1 MKFRSCPN
9 KCPQS
14 FIIIDWFQ
22 SRCKN
27 NNLYTK
33 AAINLF
39 FIKSKNIQTSL
50 LILIYI
56 NRWKSKKMQYYSI
69 WLIMLFCHYIITNT
83 VHASFK
89 FQQSISN
96 LIFFTT
102 MMMAIKCLKSAFN
115 ACAHHSQHQF
125 WWLLNYFWCENFC
138 WWNYLVRNISKFAF
152 IFEIRKSK

>member
-1 MKFRSCPN
+1 
-9 KCPQS
+9 
-14 FIIIDWFQ
+14 
-22 SRCKN
+22 
-27 NNLYTK
+27 
-33 AAINLF
+33 
-39 FIKSKNIQTSL
+39 
-50 LILIYI
+50 
-56 NRWKSKKMQYYSI
+56 MQYYSI

-152 IFEIRKSK
+152 NNKKKLFVFSYSINKKKFIRPIFIYKEVMKQMLCFTFLLNVYYPAPHTK

>member
-33 AAINLF
+33 AAVNHF

-56 NRWKSKKMQYYSI
+56 NRWKSKKMQNYSI

-115 ACAHHSQHQF
+115 ACTSFTASVLMVPELF
-125 WWLLNYFWCENFC
+125 LMWELLLVKLFSAKSFKSLYFWN
-138 WWNYLVRNISKFAF
+138 
-152 IFEIRKSK
+152 

>member
-1 MKFRSCPN
+1 
-9 KCPQS
+9 
-14 FIIIDWFQ
+14 
-22 SRCKN
+22 
-27 NNLYTK
+27 
-33 AAINLF
+33 
-39 FIKSKNIQTSL
+39 
-50 LILIYI
+50 
-56 NRWKSKKMQYYSI
+56 MQYYSI

-125 WWLLNYFWCENFC
+125 WWLLNYFGCENFC

-152 IFEIRKSK
+152 NNKKHLFVFSYSKNGNLIRHKPLIYKEVMKQMLCFTFLLNVYYPAPHTK